1 MSSEASSLISLSL
14 FGPPRIVRADGTAVA
29 LRSRKHL
36 ALLTYL
42 ALEQRHPSSRDTL
55 IALLWP
61 DADEEAA
68 RNNLRVAL
76 ADLRHGLGDGAVF
89 LLQTTRLTVQLN
101 HASAHVLDVQQF
113 RALID
118 ASRNHHHDSL
128 QSCTICLAS
137 LEQAVELYGSEFLHG
152 FSVPNSSLFEEWA
165 SIQREQLHQM
175 ALATLATLATAREGQ
190 GDHAAQC
197 RYARRQIELEPWLEQ
212 AHSQLMRGLWA
223 SGERGAALE
232 QYDAC
237 CRILNAEL
245 GLGPSPELTALY
257 EQMRA
262 SKLGNQGEAEP
273 AFGRFITLDPQPSV
287 VQHNL
292 PTPLT
297 TFVGRTTELN
307 ELAELLHT
315 PGIRILTLVGIG
327 GMGKTHLAIE
337 LARRNLDAFADGVCF
352 VPLAPLA
359 NADELPAALL
369 HALDLP
375 PQRGDPME
383 LVRHILRD
391 KHMLL
396 LLDNFEHL
404 LDGAALVA
412 ELLQVAPRLQV
423 VATSRERLNLRGEQ
437 RYIVS
442 GLAYDDSSGCNA
454 AELPAVKLFVQNA
467 KRVQPRFHLEAGD
480 LTDVLQ
486 ICRLMLGMPLGL
498 ELAAAWAALLP
509 VAEIAVQIRRSSDFL
524 ASELRD
530 LPERQRSMRAVFNSS
545 WRLLHPEE
553 QRTFRQLAVFRG
565 GFTLETAQRIAQATL
580 QTLLRLVEHSLVQA
594 GAGRYEIHELL
605 RQFADEQLDTAGERI
620 ETEQRHHQFF
630 LAFVAEHERQI
641 FREQPVQ
648 AMGKIRN
655 ELDNIRHAW
664 RLASVHSDVQA
675 LGQSACTLAL
685 FYKLYGASSEWDQ
698 MVVLAITQLQAR
710 LGHTADDTALRRVLS
725 RLMALAGSVCI
736 QQGKHSQ
743 AHTWAEQAI
752 ELGTA
757 SGDSIGNITGMLVM
771 GQTLRRQGQS
781 EQAREILE
789 RTAALAH
796 HYQQSGAWAE
806 QVAEVEFTAYNW
818 LCSIALTGDEYAA
831 AFRYVEQGM
840 RLCQRLGKVAG
851 TMIMQSDQLDIA
863 FATGDYAAARRH
875 GEEALKLSQQLMH
888 RRMEAALYRV
898 LGVLARL
905 KGDYTQAHELAA
917 QGLDSFRAMGDLV
930 GQVTTCNDIGYVHFL
945 LGDYAGAQ
953 SWFER
958 VLSALRAAD
967 MPAREVLQTS
977 LRLAQLAQA
986 VGDSERALFYAIEA
1000 VEMAQQLD
1008 GTSSQAQ
1015 AWTVLGSV
1023 YAQQGQLEQASQ
1035 AYREALACANERDR
1049 TAITAM
1055 PRAGLAMLALEL
1067 DDRAAALAYVE
1078 LLLPLLADDLNIG
1091 LDEPFGTYL
1100 ACYRVLVELA
1110 DPRAGPLLIRARQL
1124 LNWYSEKIADPAL
1137 RQSFTTLPTNHALLA
1152 AQPTS

>member
-1 MSSEASSLISLSL
+1 MSLRL
-14 FGPPRIVRADGTAVA
+14 FGSPQLVRADGTAIA

-36 ALLTYL
+36 ALLIYL
-42 ALEQRHPSSRDTL
+42 AIEQRHPSTRDTL

-61 DADEEAA
+61 DAGEEAA

-76 ADLRHGLGDGAVF
+76 ADVRHSLDDGAVS

-101 HASAHVLDVQQF
+101 PASLHILDVQQF

-118 ASRNHHHDSL
+118 TSSHHHHNSL
-128 QSCTICLAS
+128 QSCTICLVS

-152 FSVPNSSLFEEWA
+152 FSLPNNSLFEEWA
-165 SIQREQLHQM
+165 LLQREQLHQM
-175 ALATLATLATAREGQ
+175 ALEALATLAAARERQ

-197 RYARRQIELEPWLEQ
+197 RYARRQIELEPWREQ
-212 AHSQLMRGLWA
+212 AHGQLMRGLWA
-223 SGERGAALE
+223 NGERGAALE

-245 GLGPSPELTALY
+245 GLDPSPELTALC

-262 SKLGNQGEAEP
+262 STIGNQGEAQP
-273 AFGRFITLDPQPSV
+273 AFGRFTTLDPHPSIA
-287 VQHNL
+287 QHNL
-292 PTPLT
+292 PAPLT

-307 ELAELLHT
+307 ELTELLHT
-315 PGIRILTLVGIG
+315 PGIRILTLVGVG

-359 NADELPAALL
+359 RADELPAALL

-383 LVRHILRD
+383 LIRQALRD

-404 LDGAALVA
+404 LDGATLVA
-412 ELLQVAPRLQV
+412 ELLQVTPRLQI

-442 GLAYDDSSGCNA
+442 GLAYDDSSGCDA

-467 KRVQPRFHLEAGD
+467 RRVQPRFRLGAGD
-480 LTDVLQ
+480 LADVLQ

-498 ELAAAWAALLP
+498 ELAAAWVALLP
-509 VAEIAVQIRRSSDFL
+509 LAEIAVQIQHSGDFL

-530 LPERQRSMRAVFNSS
+530 LPERQRSMRAVFNWS
-545 WRLLHPEE
+545 WRLLRPEE
-553 QRTFRQLAVFRG
+553 QRIFRQLAVFRG

-630 LAFVAEHERQI
+630 LAFVAEHERWI
-641 FREQPVQ
+641 FRDQPVQ
-648 AMGKIRN
+648 AVAEIRN
-655 ELDNIRHAW
+655 ELDNIRQAW
-664 RLASVHSDVQA
+664 RLASVHSDAQA

-685 FYKLYGASSEWDQ
+685 FYKLYGAASEWDQ

-710 LGHTADDTALRRVLS
+710 LGHIADDTSLRQVLS

-736 QQGKHSQ
+736 LQGKHSQ

-757 SGDSIGNITGMLVM
+757 SGDNIGSITGMLVM
-771 GQTLRRQGQS
+771 GQTLRRQGHS
-781 EQAREILE
+781 EQAREMLE
-789 RTAALAH
+789 RTAALAQR
-796 HYQQSGAWAE
+796 YQQSGALAE

-831 AFRYVEQGM
+831 ASGYVEQGM
-840 RLCQRLGKVAG
+840 QLCQRLGKVAG
-851 TMIMQSDQLDIA
+851 IMIAQSDQLDIA
-863 FATGDYAAARRH
+863 FATGDYAAAGRH
-875 GEEALKLSQQLMH
+875 GEEALKLSQQLMY
-888 RRMEAALYRV
+888 RRMEAAIYSV

-905 KGDYTQAHELAA
+905 QGDYTRAYELAA
-917 QGLDSFRAMGDLV
+917 QGLISFRAMGDLV
-930 GQVTTCNDIGYVHFL
+930 GQVTTCNDIGYVQLL

-958 VLSALRAAD
+958 ALSALCAAD

-977 LRLAQLAQA
+977 LRLAQVAQA
-986 VGDSERALFYAIEA
+986 VGNRDRALFYAIEA
-1000 VEMAQQLD
+1000 VEMARQLD

-1023 YAQQGQLEQASQ
+1023 YAQQGQLEQADQ
-1035 AYREALACANERDR
+1035 AYTQALACAKERDR

-1055 PRAGLAMLALEL
+1055 PHAGLAMLALERG
-1067 DDRAAALAYVE
+1067 DRAAALAYVE
-1078 LLLPLLADDLNIG
+1078 LLLPVLADDLNTG

-1100 ACYRVLVELA
+1100 ACYRVLVEFA

-1124 LNWYSEKIADPAL
+1124 LDWYSEKITDPTL
-1137 RQSFTTLPTNHALLA
+1137 RKSFVNLPTHHALIA
-1152 AQPTS
+1152 AQANA